1 MMFIYCLDDKL
12 KQDLLKQGFKLLN
25 EYDGKAVFI
34 FDNSS
39 AKFNFDKV
47 DKSKYILSNKLNF

>member
-34 FDNSS
+34 FDNKI
-39 AKFNFDKV
+39 KFDFSTIDN
-47 DKSKYILSNKLNF
+47 SKFLLSNKLNF